1 MEKKEL
7 IDLVYRLSEELR
19 SIGIPISK
27 DIEDIVINT
36 RAKSRF
42 GACKINKGSFG
53 KRKFIIEISS
63 EVLSCE
69 TKELSNIIVHE
80 LLHTCKGCFN
90 HGKKWKLYC
99 NEVERS
105 LGYRIT
111 RTQKYEDIGLEKPV
125 DKEQIKYIVKCSG
138 CGAEFPRKRLCN
150 IVRNPEKY
158 KCGKCGNILY
168 LQEKKPHIL

>member
-1 MEKKEL
+1 MRFSKIKDND
-7 IDLVYRLSEELR
+7 IANG
-19 SIGIPISK
+19 IGINMSVWTQGCP
-27 DIEDIVINT
+27 
-36 RAKSRF
+36 
-42 GACKINKGSFG
+42 
-53 KRKFIIEISS
+53 
-63 EVLSCE
+63 
-69 TKELSNIIVHE
+69 H
-80 LLHTCKGCFN
+80 HCKGCFN

-138 CGAEFPRKRLCN
+138 CGTEFPRKRLCN

-168 LQEKKPHIL
+168 LQDKKHHIL